1 MPVKKENSEL
11 EEKAE
16 IGMFTGSLVAKGICN
31 DTKLDTQG
39 ECWATW
45 PMNGSEANIDFFL

>member
-16 IGMFTGSLVAKGICN
+16 IGLLTGSLVAKGIYN

-39 ECWATW
+39 EC
-45 PMNGSEANIDFFL
+45 

>member
-16 IGMFTGSLVAKGICN
+16 IGVLTGSLVAKLKGISN
-31 DTKLDTQG
+31 DTKLETQG
-39 ECWATW
+39 EC
-45 PMNGSEANIDFFL
+45 